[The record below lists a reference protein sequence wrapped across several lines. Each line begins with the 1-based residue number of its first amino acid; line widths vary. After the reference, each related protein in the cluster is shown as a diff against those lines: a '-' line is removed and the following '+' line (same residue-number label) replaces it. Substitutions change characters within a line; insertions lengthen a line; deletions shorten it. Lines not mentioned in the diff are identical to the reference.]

1 MKTISKIAVLALSLA
16 LAGALSACGSSASS
30 SASAASASSAS
41 ASAASETASAASAS
55 ASAAS
60 TDAASSAA
68 AASESAQAASDAP
81 DYYKNDYFG
90 IVFNLPEGWTFVD
103 ASSIESMNAQL
114 SGLGQGEADM
124 IASAND
130 SSMAV
135 VVTVEEPGE
144 STAGQDAE
152 THLDAAVEKTL
163 ESVQGSNVSY
173 VSNGAT
179 VEFEGVNRE
188 IPAMITKVANDGA
201 ELWIGQA
208 CAEVDGAYFNISI
221 VAPTEEDVN
230 AIFTYFSGAAA
241 QETSAK

>member
-68 AASESAQAASDAP
+68 AASESAQAASTS

-90 IVFNLPEGWTFVD
+90 IIFNLPEGWTFVD
-103 ASSIESMNAQL
+103 ASSIESMNSQL
-114 SGLGQGEADM
+114 KGLGQGEADM
-124 IASAND
+124 IASSND

>member
-1 MKTISKIAVLALSLA
+1 
-16 LAGALSACGSSASS
+16 
-30 SASAASASSAS
+30 
-41 ASAASETASAASAS
+41 
-55 ASAAS
+55 
-60 TDAASSAA
+60 
-68 AASESAQAASDAP
+68 
-81 DYYKNDYFG
+81 
-90 IVFNLPEGWTFVD
+90 
-103 ASSIESMNAQL
+103 MNAQL

-152 THLDAAVEKTL
+152 THLDAAVDKML

-221 VAPTEEDVN
+221 VAPTEEDIN

>member
-30 SASAASASSAS
+30 SASAASATSAS
-41 ASAASETASAASAS
+41 TSAASETASAASAS

-68 AASESAQAASDAP
+68 AASESAQAASTS

-90 IVFNLPEGWTFVD
+90 IIFNLPEGWTFVD

>member
-68 AASESAQAASDAP
+68 AASESAQAASTS

-90 IVFNLPEGWTFVD
+90 IIFNLPEGWTFVD

-230 AIFTYFSGAAA
+230 AIFTYFSGAAQ

>member
-1 MKTISKIAVLALSLA
+1 MKTISRIAVVALTLA

-68 AASESAQAASDAP
+68 AASESAQAASTS

-90 IVFNLPEGWTFVD
+90 IIFNLPEGWTFVD

-230 AIFTYFSGAAA
+230 AIFTYFSGAAQ

>member
-30 SASAASASSAS
+30 SASAASATSAS
-41 ASAASETASAASAS
+41 TSATSETASAASAS

-68 AASESAQAASDAP
+68 ASESAQAASAS

-90 IVFNLPEGWTFVD
+90 IIFNLPEGWTFVD

>member
-30 SASAASASSAS
+30 SASAASATSAS
-41 ASAASETASAASAS
+41 TSAASETASAASAS

-68 AASESAQAASDAP
+68 ASESAQAASAS

-90 IVFNLPEGWTFVD
+90 IIFNLPEGWTFVD

-221 VAPTEEDVN
+221 VAPTEEDIN
-230 AIFTYFSGAAA
+230 AIFTYFSGAAQ

>member
-1 MKTISKIAVLALSLA
+1 MKTISKIAVVALTLA

-68 AASESAQAASDAP
+68 AASESAQAASTS

-90 IVFNLPEGWTFVD
+90 IIFNLPEGWTFVD

-221 VAPTEEDVN
+221 VAPTEEDIN

>member
-68 AASESAQAASDAP
+68 AASESAQAASAS

-90 IVFNLPEGWTFVD
+90 IIFNLPEGWTFVD

-221 VAPTEEDVN
+221 VAPTEEDIN

>member
-1 MKTISKIAVLALSLA
+1 MKTISKIAVVALTLA

-68 AASESAQAASDAP
+68 AASESAQAASTS

-90 IVFNLPEGWTFVD
+90 IIFNLPEGWTFVD

-173 VSNGAT
+173 VSTGAT

-221 VAPTEEDVN
+221 VAPTEEDIN

>member
-1 MKTISKIAVLALSLA
+1 MKTISKIAVMALTLA

-30 SASAASASSAS
+30 SASAASASNAS
-41 ASAASETASAASAS
+41 ASAASETASATSAS

-60 TDAASSAA
+60 TDAASSTA
-68 AASESAQAASDAP
+68 AASESAQATSDESS
-81 DYYKNDYFG
+81 YYKNDYFG
-90 IVFNLPEGWTFVD
+90 IVFDLPEGWAFVD
-103 ASSIESMNAQL
+103 ASSIESINSQL

-124 IASAND
+124 IAKSND
-130 SSMAV
+130 SSMAA
-135 VVTVEEPGE
+135 VVTIEEPAE
-144 STAGQDAE
+144 SAAGGDAE
-152 THLDAAVEKTL
+152 THLDAAVNKML

-188 IPAMITKVANDGA
+188 IPAMITQIKNDGA

-208 CAEVDGAYFNISI
+208 CAEVEGAYFNISI
-221 VAPTEEDVN
+221 VAPTEEDMN

-241 QETSAK
+241 QETSVQ

>member
-55 ASAAS
+55 ASTAS

-68 AASESAQAASDAP
+68 AASESAQAASTS

-90 IVFNLPEGWTFVD
+90 IIFNLPEGWTFVD

-221 VAPTEEDVN
+221 VAPTEEDIN

>member
-68 AASESAQAASDAP
+68 ASESAQAASTS
-81 DYYKNDYFG
+81 DYYKHDYFG

-114 SGLGQGEADM
+114 GGLGQAEADM

-221 VAPTEEDVN
+221 VAPTEEDIN

>member
-68 AASESAQAASDAP
+68 ASESAQAASAS

-90 IVFNLPEGWTFVD
+90 IIFNLPEGWTFVD
-103 ASSIESMNAQL
+103 ASSIESMNSQL
-114 SGLGQGEADM
+114 KGLGQGEADM
-124 IASAND
+124 IASSND

-221 VAPTEEDVN
+221 VAPTEEDIN

>member
-1 MKTISKIAVLALSLA
+1 MKTISKIAVVALTLA

-68 AASESAQAASDAP
+68 ASESAQAASAS

-90 IVFNLPEGWTFVD
+90 IIFNLPEGWTFVD

-221 VAPTEEDVN
+221 VAPTEEDVS

>member
-68 AASESAQAASDAP
+68 AASESAQAASTS

-90 IVFNLPEGWTFVD
+90 IIFNLPEGWTFVD

-221 VAPTEEDVN
+221 VAPTEEDIN
-230 AIFTYFSGAAA
+230 AIFTYFSGAAQ

>member
-1 MKTISKIAVLALSLA
+1 MKTISKIAVMALTLA

-68 AASESAQAASDAP
+68 AASESAQAASAS

-90 IVFNLPEGWTFVD
+90 IIFNLPEGWTFVD
-103 ASSIESMNAQL
+103 ASSIESINSQL
-114 SGLGQGEADM
+114 KGLGQGEADM
-124 IASAND
+124 IASSND

-221 VAPTEEDVN
+221 VAPTEEDIN

-241 QETSAK
+241 QEASAK

>member
-1 MKTISKIAVLALSLA
+1 MKTISRIAVVALTLA

-68 AASESAQAASDAP
+68 ASESAQAASTS

-90 IVFNLPEGWTFVD
+90 IIFNLPEGWTFVD

-221 VAPTEEDVN
+221 VAPTEEDIN

-241 QETSAK
+241 QEASAK

>member
-30 SASAASASSAS
+30 SASAASATSAS
-41 ASAASETASAASAS
+41 TSAASETASAASAS

-68 AASESAQAASDAP
+68 AASESAQAASTS

-90 IVFNLPEGWTFVD
+90 IIFNLPEGWTFVD

-221 VAPTEEDVN
+221 VAPTEEDIN

>member
-68 AASESAQAASDAP
+68 ASESAQAASAS

-90 IVFNLPEGWTFVD
+90 IIFNLPEGWTFVD

-230 AIFTYFSGAAA
+230 AIFTYFSGAAE

>member
-1 MKTISKIAVLALSLA
+1 MKTISKIAVLALTLA

-30 SASAASASSAS
+30 SASAASASNASASAASAAASATSAS
-41 ASAASETASAASAS
+41 ASAASA
-55 ASAAS
+55 
-60 TDAASSAA
+60 DAASSAA
-68 AASESAQAASDAP
+68 AASESAQAAGDESS
-81 DYYKNDYFG
+81 YYKNDFFG

-103 ASSIESMNAQL
+103 ASSLESMNTQL
-114 SGLGQGEADM
+114 SGLGQGSADM
-124 IASAND
+124 IASSDD

-135 VVTVEEPGE
+135 VVTIEEPGE

-152 THLDAAVEKTL
+152 AHLDAAVDKTL

-179 VEFEGVNRE
+179 VEFEGINRE
-188 IPAMITKVANDGA
+188 IPAMITKVTSDDA

-208 CAEVDGAYFNISI
+208 CAEVDGAYFNISS
-221 VAPTEEDVN
+221 VAPTEEDLN
-230 AIFTYFSGAAA
+230 AIFTYFSGAAE

>member
-1 MKTISKIAVLALSLA
+1 MKTISKIAVVALTLA

-30 SASAASASSAS
+30 SASAASTSSAS

-60 TDAASSAA
+60 TDAASGAA
-68 AASESAQAASDAP
+68 AASESAQAASASDS
-81 DYYKNDYFG
+81 YTTDYFG
-90 IVFNLPEGWTFVD
+90 IIFNLPEGWTFVD

-152 THLDAAVEKTL
+152 THLDAAVDKML

-230 AIFTYFSGAAA
+230 AIFTYFSGAAQ
-241 QETSAK
+241 QEMSVK

>member
-68 AASESAQAASDAP
+68 AASESAQAASTS
-81 DYYKNDYFG
+81 DYYKHDYFG

-114 SGLGQGEADM
+114 GGLGQAEADM

-130 SSMAV
+130 SSMGV

-221 VAPTEEDVN
+221 VAPTEEDIN

>member
-1 MKTISKIAVLALSLA
+1 MKTISKVAVLALSLA

-30 SASAASASSAS
+30 SASAASATSAS
-41 ASAASETASAASAS
+41 TSAASETASAASAS

-68 AASESAQAASDAP
+68 AASESAQAASTS

-90 IVFNLPEGWTFVD
+90 IIFNLPEGWTFVD

-179 VEFEGVNRE
+179 VEVEGVNRE

-230 AIFTYFSGAAA
+230 AIFTYFSGAAQ

>member
-68 AASESAQAASDAP
+68 AASESAQAASTS

-90 IVFNLPEGWTFVD
+90 IIFNLPEGWTFVD

-221 VAPTEEDVN
+221 VAPTEEDIN

-241 QETSAK
+241 QEASAK

>member
-1 MKTISKIAVLALSLA
+1 MKTISKIAVVALTLT

-30 SASAASASSAS
+30 STSAASASSAS

-68 AASESAQAASDAP
+68 AASESAQAASTS

-103 ASSIESMNAQL
+103 ASSIESMNSQL
-114 SGLGQGEADM
+114 KGLGQGEADI
-124 IASAND
+124 IALSND
-130 SSMAV
+130 SSMGV
-135 VVTVEEPGE
+135 VVTIEEPGE

-152 THLDAAVEKTL
+152 THLDAAVDKTL
-163 ESVQGSNVSY
+163 ESVQGSY
-173 VSNGAT
+173 VSTGAT

-221 VAPTEEDVN
+221 VAPTEEDIN

>member
-55 ASAAS
+55 ASTAS

-68 AASESAQAASDAP
+68 AASESAQAASTS

-90 IVFNLPEGWTFVD
+90 IIFNLPEGWTFVD

>member
-1 MKTISKIAVLALSLA
+1 MKTISKVAVLALTLA

-30 SASAASASSAS
+30 TS
-41 ASAASETASAASAS
+41 ASAASAS

-60 TDAASSAA
+60 ASAASSAA
-68 AASESAQAASDAP
+68 AASESAQAASAS

-90 IVFNLPEGWTFVD
+90 IIFNLPEGWTFVD

-221 VAPTEEDVN
+221 VAPTEEDIN

-241 QETSAK
+241 QEASAK

>member
-1 MKTISKIAVLALSLA
+1 M
-16 LAGALSACGSSASS
+16 
-30 SASAASASSAS
+30 
-41 ASAASETASAASAS
+41 
-55 ASAAS
+55 
-60 TDAASSAA
+60 
-68 AASESAQAASDAP
+68 
-81 DYYKNDYFG
+81 
-90 IVFNLPEGWTFVD
+90 PEGWTFVD

-188 IPAMITKVANDGA
+188 IPAMITKVANDGT

-221 VAPTEEDVN
+221 VAPTEEDIN

-241 QETSAK
+241 QEASAK

>member
-30 SASAASASSAS
+30 SASAASATSAS
-41 ASAASETASAASAS
+41 TSATSETASAASAS

-68 AASESAQAASDAP
+68 AASESAQAASTS

-90 IVFNLPEGWTFVD
+90 IIFNLPEGWTFVD

-124 IASAND
+124 IASSND

>member
-1 MKTISKIAVLALSLA
+1 MKTISKVAVLALSLA

-68 AASESAQAASDAP
+68 ASESAQAASAS

-90 IVFNLPEGWTFVD
+90 IIFNLPEGWTFVD

-221 VAPTEEDVN
+221 VAPTEEDIN

>member
-30 SASAASASSAS
+30 SASAASATSAS
-41 ASAASETASAASAS
+41 TSAASETASAASAS

-68 AASESAQAASDAP
+68 ASESAQAASAS

-90 IVFNLPEGWTFVD
+90 IIFNLPEGWTFVD

-221 VAPTEEDVN
+221 VAPTEEDIN

>member
-68 AASESAQAASDAP
+68 AASESAQAASTS

-90 IVFNLPEGWTFVD
+90 IIFNLPEGWTFVD
-103 ASSIESMNAQL
+103 ASSIESMNSQL
-114 SGLGQGEADM
+114 KGLGQGEADM

>member
-30 SASAASASSAS
+30 SASAASATSAS
-41 ASAASETASAASAS
+41 TSAASETASAASAS

-68 AASESAQAASDAP
+68 AASESAQAASTS

-90 IVFNLPEGWTFVD
+90 IIFNLPEGWTFVD

-221 VAPTEEDVN
+221 IAPTEEDVN
-230 AIFTYFSGAAA
+230 AIFTYFSGAAE

>member
-30 SASAASASSAS
+30 SASAASATSAS
-41 ASAASETASAASAS
+41 TSAASETASAASAS

-68 AASESAQAASDAP
+68 AASESAQAASTS

-90 IVFNLPEGWTFVD
+90 IIFNLPEGWTFVD

-230 AIFTYFSGAAA
+230 AIFTYFSGAAE

>member
-68 AASESAQAASDAP
+68 AASESAQAASTS

-90 IVFNLPEGWTFVD
+90 IIFNLPEGWTFVD

>member
-68 AASESAQAASDAP
+68 ASESAQAASAS

-90 IVFNLPEGWTFVD
+90 IIFNLPEGWTFVD

-152 THLDAAVEKTL
+152 THLDAAVDKML

-221 VAPTEEDVN
+221 VAPTEEDIN